1 MLRYSSKGTGS
12 HLQFLYTK
20 PPPCWDIC
28 LNVSSAESW
37 VKASRSHF
45 PETLL
50 FHMHLSPRALCRSC
64 LRKYAWFPMVILLGA
79 VVVLLL
85 ALRPFQPSAFLTC
98 SITICITSPFVTG
111 YALGMNA
118 QWPWLHD
125 FRRSEYADVRDALN
139 STPRNAEAAATRVAD
154 ESTLRTSGAEVATRV
169 AVATG
174 MKKTDDVL
182 EIGCGVGR
190 VGWAMASLSHSW
202 TGCDISPKTTSH
214 ARKGRLLQHTP

>member
-1 MLRYSSKGTGS
+1 
-12 HLQFLYTK
+12 
-20 PPPCWDIC
+20 
-28 LNVSSAESW
+28 
-37 VKASRSHF
+37 
-45 PETLL
+45 
-50 FHMHLSPRALCRSC
+50 
-64 LRKYAWFPMVILLGA
+64 MVILLGA

-85 ALRPFQPSAFLTC
+85 ALRPCQPSAFLTC

-139 STPRNAEAAATRVAD
+139 STPRNAEAAATSVAD

-190 VGWAMASLSHSW
+190 VGWAMASLSRSGPVV
-202 TGCDISPKTTSH
+202 TSPLK
-214 ARKGRLLQHTP
+214 RRLTRVRAGFSNTRLEYHESLIAVIGVK